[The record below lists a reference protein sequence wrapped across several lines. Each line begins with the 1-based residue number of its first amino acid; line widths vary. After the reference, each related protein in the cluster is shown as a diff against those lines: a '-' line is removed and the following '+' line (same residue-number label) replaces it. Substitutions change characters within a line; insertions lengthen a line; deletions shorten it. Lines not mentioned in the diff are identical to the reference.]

1 MMQGP
6 SYQNPS
12 IALGLHILLSSQVV
26 FIKDTSQ

>member
-1 MMQGP
+1 MTQGP

-12 IALGLHILLSSQVV
+12 IASGLYTLLYSQVV